1 MLRATPTKKCSPRL
15 TRLILALSAL
25 SCTLSSPAR
34 AANYVFSTFKGD
46 LGPQEKLSIYT
57 SDDALNFTLL
67 SDTGFS
73 GTSGT
78 LRDPSIMK
86 YKDGK
91 YYVAYTNPPTASCCG
106 KADHFS
112 IASSTDLKTWSALT
126 TVASGVPGVAHTWA
140 PEWFIDGTTVN
151 VIANIDT
158 LNTDS
163 DFKPYVFTAKDSS
176 LTTWSGPVP
185 LGIGPNYIDAFV
197 MKLGA
202 TYHVFA
208 KNELPRFV
216 EHATAS
222 SLTGPWKFVGTGDWA
237 GWGSGM
243 EGPNVV
249 QLPDGSF
256 RIFLDA
262 QGSNGFLY
270 ANSPDLMTWSKTQP
284 LPAVTQVV
292 RHGTVIRDVPLGA
305 GGAANGGAGG
315 GPAATAGGAGDSG
328 NGGAIAGTSG
338 AGASGAGAGNAGD
351 TSSLAG
357 ASSGGAL
364 GVAGSALNSGAAG
377 AVAAG
382 GVAGLGSN
390 AAGGASVS
398 AGTQA
403 GAAAPADAPSGCS
416 CELVAQGGPTPHH
429 GPWLSAWLALSALGL
444 RKQRARRVNDSSRP
458 SA

>member
-1 MLRATPTKKCSPRL
+1 
-15 TRLILALSAL
+15 
-25 SCTLSSPAR
+25 
-34 AANYVFSTFKGD
+34 
-46 LGPQEKLSIYT
+46 
-57 SDDALNFTLL
+57 LL

-112 IASSTDLKTWSALT
+112 IASSTDLKTWSAVT
-126 TVASGVPGVAHTWA
+126 TVASGVSGVAHTWA

-249 QLPDGSF
+249 QLPDGTF

-292 RHGTVIRDVPLGA
+292 RHGTVIRDVPLGG
-305 GGAANGGAGG
+305 GGAANAGAGG

-328 NGGAIAGTSG
+328 NGGAISAGG
-338 AGASGAGAGNAGD
+338 AANAGASGAGAGHSGD
-351 TSSLAG
+351 TSGLAG
-357 ASSGGAL
+357 ASNGGAL
-364 GVAGSALNSGAAG
+364 GVAGSSLNPGTAG

-390 AAGGASVS
+390 AAGGASPS
-398 AGTQA
+398 AGTSA
-403 GAAAPADAPSGCS
+403 GATAPADAPSGCS
-416 CELVAQGGPTPHH
+416 CELVAQGAPTPQY
-429 GPWLSAWLALSALGL
+429 GPWLSACLALSALGL
-444 RKQRARRVNDSSRP
+444 RKQRARRVTDSSRP